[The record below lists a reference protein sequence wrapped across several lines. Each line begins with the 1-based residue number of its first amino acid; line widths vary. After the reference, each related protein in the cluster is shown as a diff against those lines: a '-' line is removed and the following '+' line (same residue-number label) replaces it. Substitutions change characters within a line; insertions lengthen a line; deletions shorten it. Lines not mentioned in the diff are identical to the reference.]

1 MKHVLG
7 RQIGLSLILI
17 FLGSLLLISVLMAV
31 SIGPVSISLTDI
43 WHVVAYHFF
52 GWYETSTILEGYEED
67 IIWNLRMPRVMLAVI
82 VGVGLSISGT
92 VMQAIVRNIL
102 ADPYILGL
110 SSGASL
116 GATLAI
122 MIGVGTFLGNEV
134 IGGCAFLGAL
144 LAAFFVLLLSGH
156 SASPVKL
163 LLSGMVISA
172 ICSAISSFIIFFA
185 DNKEGMQS
193 ITFWLMGSLSNATWN
208 QISFLFSLTI
218 IFSGVIWLSSK
229 ILNMMLVGD
238 EAAITMG
245 ISLELYRKI
254 YIVVVSL
261 IVGFIVYASGMIG
274 FVGLIIPHCVR
285 SVIGTNHW
293 RLLPVVALV
302 GAIFMVWADILCRMI
317 IPGSEMPIGV
327 LIAIVSA
334 PFFIYLLV
342 HKMYGF
348 GG

>member
-1 MKHVLG
+1 
-7 RQIGLSLILI
+7 
-17 FLGSLLLISVLMAV
+17 
-31 SIGPVSISLTDI
+31 
-43 WHVVAYHFF
+43 
-52 GWYETSTILEGYEED
+52 
-67 IIWNLRMPRVMLAVI
+67 
-82 VGVGLSISGT
+82 
-92 VMQAIVRNIL
+92 
-102 ADPYILGL
+102 
-110 SSGASL
+110 
-116 GATLAI
+116 
-122 MIGVGTFLGNEV
+122 
-134 IGGCAFLGAL
+134 
-144 LAAFFVLLLSGH
+144 
-156 SASPVKL
+156 
-163 LLSGMVISA
+163 
-172 ICSAISSFIIFFA
+172 
-185 DNKEGMQS
+185 
-193 ITFWLMGSLSNATWN
+193 
-208 QISFLFSLTI
+208 
-218 IFSGVIWLSSK
+218 
-229 ILNMMLVGD
+229 MMLVGD

-293 RLLPVVALV
+293 RLFPVVALV